1 MEWLGKL
8 STKRL
13 VLAAR
18 DIGLD
23 TRLATTREELCE
35 AIRGSPERGR
45 LLKRNVT
52 AKHYE
57 ENAAKRHRENASLV
71 HKKKDG
77 TYVHNHVDLTV
88 HWMNGRLPD
97 GTSPTSVAFSKYQMG
112 REMVLFPTSAAVRV
126 VKERLVGA
134 GLLRQH
140 ACTLPTGV
148 SPDDFVLWYLPNAL
162 YSSTILAWRPGMC
175 EEPWQKDAHALDDYA
190 KLIDVLPANYLA
202 RDPRPNTI
210 LVAVPKPVPPA
221 PETPKLKE
229 EEEPK
234 GGA

>member
-35 AIRGSPERGR
+35 AIRDSPERGR

-52 AKHYE
+52 SNHYE
-57 ENAAKRHRENASLV
+57 ESAAKRHRENTNLV
-71 HKKKDG
+71 HKKTGG

-88 HWMNGRLPD
+88 HWMSGRLPN

-112 REMVLFPTSAAVRV
+112 REMLFFPTSAAVRV
-126 VKERLVGA
+126 VKERLVGT
-134 GLLRQH
+134 GYQTEH
-140 ACTLPTGV
+140 ACSAPDV
-148 SPDDFVLWYLPNAL
+148 SPDEFVLWCLPNAL
-162 YSSTILAWRPGMC
+162 YKSNILVWRPGLC

-202 RDPRPNTI
+202 RKTRPNTI

-221 PETPKLKE
+221 PEIPKLK
-229 EEEPK
+229 EEPK